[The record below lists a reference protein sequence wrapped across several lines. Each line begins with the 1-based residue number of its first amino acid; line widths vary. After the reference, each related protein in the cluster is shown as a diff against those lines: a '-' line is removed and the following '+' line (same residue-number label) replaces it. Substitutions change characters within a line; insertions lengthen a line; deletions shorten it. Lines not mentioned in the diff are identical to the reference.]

1 MNVII
6 PLTMIEDYLLGCNVP
21 ENEKTEWADG
31 GFYSLGTTNRK
42 WQAICRSSSD
52 TLWACVYGGD
62 IYYSTDSG
70 VTWTAYG
77 AGSKDWNGITARGTN
92 IYASVYNGSIWKLT
106 DETGS
111 FTDLAQTTRNWAGMC
126 VCTDNHVWALA
137 DLKLYKQTD
146 GAGDFAEDV
155 TVAALRT
162 CRHVCCSTNGNM
174 YVSAHYNYTYYIYY
188 RAGNSGAFSDLG
200 TTVWPSTR
208 ISHGLCS
215 DSSGNIYCATDNGD
229 IYVRTAGAGNFNA
242 LSQTARAHRG
252 MCADGN
258 DSIYACVYAGSL
270 YKADGFQTYNTGDY
284 CQVTTGELSEH
295 KIYQSNTDS
304 NTGNDPTTDAVNWT
318 LIGNTNRTKIF
329 DDQIW
334 DQSSASES
342 IIWVFAPGIVQAL
355 AILNHESSTINI
367 IEIDNDSNLVLN
379 GLAFTGATGTT
390 EPDDWDKVGTP
401 SDYTIDSGAIKITAD
416 GNGEGMSQTMTV
428 TAADEYQ
435 LLFLYK
441 NTSGDVAQVGVYD
454 VTHSADI
461 LATTDLSSS
470 TEYCPYSYVFTVPA
484 GCTSIKVSLTCKT
497 SGDICWF
504 DYVKLAPT
512 IYNETITTGA
522 LVTYSVKTDLVNEAN
537 CILTVKVNNS
547 GSTARC
553 GEIVMGTK
561 YDIGGRAPNFGLS
574 WGIKDWSTIE
584 PDTYGHYS
592 IVEREQSKWMKGSIE
607 IEHTD
612 FDYVSN
618 LLTAYTTEYMM
629 WIGSETNQ
637 CQMIFGICDDWS
649 FQQDEYS
656 NAVLNFSIAG
666 VT

>member
-6 PLTMIEDYLLGCNVP
+6 PTAIMDSNLIGCSIL
-21 ENEKTEWADG
+21 ENEYTEWANGD
-31 GFYSLGTTNRK
+31 FVTLGTTNRN

-52 TLWACVYGGD
+52 TLWACIRGGD

-70 VTWTAYG
+70 VSWTAYG

-92 IYASVYNGSIWKLT
+92 IYATVSNGSIWKLT
-106 DETGS
+106 NETGS

-126 VCTDNHVWALA
+126 VCTGNHVWALA
-137 DLKLYKQTD
+137 DSKLYKQTD
-146 GAGDFAEDV
+146 GTGDFAEDV
-155 TVAALRT
+155 DVSPLRT

-174 YVSAHYNYTYYIYY
+174 YVSAYYNWTYDIYW
-188 RAGNSGAFSDLG
+188 RETNSGAFANLG
-200 TTVWPSTR
+200 TTVWPSSR
-208 ISHGLCS
+208 ISHGLCT
-215 DSSGNIYCATDNGD
+215 DSNGNIYCATDNGD
-229 IYVRTAGAGNFNA
+229 IYVRTAGAGKFNA
-242 LSQTARAHRG
+242 LSQTSRAWRG

-258 DSIYACVYAGSL
+258 DSIYACAYGGSL
-270 YKADGFQTYNTGDY
+270 YKMSSDVVFGLDDY
-284 CQVTTGELSEH
+284 CQVVSVHNT
-295 KIYQSNTDS
+295 YQSEIAN
-304 NTGNDPTTDAVNWT
+304 NRGNNPTTDTTNWT
-318 LIGNTNRTKIF
+318 DTGATNRWRVF

-342 IIWVFAPGIVQAL
+342 IIWVFAPGTIDAL

-379 GLAFTGATGTT
+379 GLAWTGATGTT

-401 SDYTIDSGAIKITAD
+401 SDYTIDSGTIKITAD

-441 NTSGDVAQVGVYD
+441 NTSGDVAQVAVYD

-461 LATTDLSSS
+461 LATTDLASS
-470 TEYCPYSYVFTVPA
+470 TDFCPYSYVFTVPA

-497 SGDICWF
+497 SGDIVWF

-512 IYNETITTGA
+512 IYNSTITTGS
-522 LVTYSVKTDLVNEAN
+522 LITYSVKTDLISEAN

-547 GSTARC
+547 GSTAKC

-561 YDIGGRAPNFGLS
+561 YDIGGKAPSFGLS

-584 PDTYGHYS
+584 ADTFGNYS
-592 IVEREQSKWMKGSIE
+592 IVPREKSKWMKGSIE
-607 IEHTD
+607 IASTD

-618 LLTAYTTEYMM
+618 LLTAYTTTCLM

-637 CQMIFGICDDWS
+637 CQMIYGFCDDWS

-666 VT
+666 LT